1 MEKKSTDG
9 QEQLENG
16 RLIPKLRRTIRK
28 YKSRIIF
35 ILILLLF
42 FLKLDILPD
51 ILPDLIEHEL
61 LGVCIYMIVQGI
73 LWVLILLLIIL
84 HIISLGEKSTDGQE
98 QLENGRLI
106 PKLRRTIRKY
116 KSEIIFILILLL
128 ICFLPLLIGRICAFL
143 GISTIVVRILWVLDL
158 LVTILLIIIFL
169 HAPFSDFVKEEVK
182 AEGYAK
188 VPKITIVTCFVCAI
202 LIFMFILMPS
212 ARNFVAS
219 FDPPSIELTQ
229 LSAKYSQA
237 STCGANEYDT
247 SSDSWT
253 LYGVDSN
260 GKKYT
265 LSIDEDDWDRLES
278 VGKRIQVKWD
288 LYYLEFDDD
297 VRLVGHYLP
306 GWLTGAGL
314 LDFEI
319 IE

>member
-1 MEKKSTDG
+1 MGPDPAAYYFAYNQFEEKECWFGGKEYQFGEKEYQFWEKSAAD

-28 YKSRIIF
+28 YKFLIIF
-35 ILILLLF
+35 
-42 FLKLDILPD
+42 
-51 ILPDLIEHEL
+51 
-61 LGVCIYMIVQGI
+61 
-73 LWVLILLLIIL
+73 
-84 HIISLGEKSTDGQE
+84 
-98 QLENGRLI
+98 
-106 PKLRRTIRKY
+106 
-116 KSEIIFILILLL
+116 LL
-128 ICFLPLLIGRICAFL
+128 ICFLPFLIDNICEFL
-143 GISTIVVRILWVLDL
+143 GISTIVAIILRVLML
-158 LVTILLIIIFL
+158 LFIILLMIICL
-169 HAPFSDFVKEEVK
+169 YVPFSDFAKETVKE
-182 AEGYAK
+182 EGYAK
-188 VPKITIVTCFVCAI
+188 VPKITFVTCFVCAI
-202 LIFMFILMPS
+202 LIFMFIFMPS

-237 STCGANEYDT
+237 STCGANEYDL
-247 SSDSWT
+247 SRDSWT

-265 LSIDEDDWDRLES
+265 LSIGEDDWDRLER
-278 VGKRIQVKWD
+278 VGKWIQVKWD

-306 GWLTGAGL
+306 GWLTGAYL